1 MGLVTEAFFI
11 LRLRPDLKVQHEYSH
26 SGTTNQ
32 VHWVLILLSTQ
43 CQGLFMLNPSP
54 NMSRRLCPNM
64 SINAYYL
71 ASILCGPN
79 LYSCSSIRVWSILQ
93 SPRGEHVISPGQS
106 QYANPFLPRCLVQ
119 GLSHDT
125 RPANQTP
132 DWNFFSFCHIGES
145 IFICWDGEQ
154 SGFCEPQLLGAIL
167 QGCVEEANMLR
178 GRRRGKCKNAILAVL
193 EARSTLRRCSFF
205 SQCKLGFY
213 NPELGLIVCF
223 IPSPIFF
230 SNKIK

>member
-1 MGLVTEAFFI
+1 MDQTCTHVPAF
-11 LRLRPDLKVQHEYSH
+11 E
-26 SGTTNQ
+26 
-32 VHWVLILLSTQ
+32 
-43 CQGLFMLNPSP
+43 
-54 NMSRRLCPNM
+54 
-64 SINAYYL
+64 
-71 ASILCGPN
+71 CGPYCKAQGEN
-79 LYSCSSIRVWSILQ
+79 MWSRLANHSMPTLSCHGVWFRAWVMIQGQPIRLLT
-93 SPRGEHVISPGQS
+93 G
-106 QYANPFLPRCLVQ
+106 
-119 GLSHDT
+119 T
-125 RPANQTP
+125 
-132 DWNFFSFCHIGES
+132 FFSFCHIGES

-154 SGFCEPQLLGAIL
+154 SGFCELQLLGAIL